1 MKKIGLLGI
10 FGLLGLVS
18 CEKEIDVDY
27 RSVEPIYVVE
37 ASVSNDGM
45 MARVSLTQDM
55 DDNQTTSNVTDAS
68 IVVTGSDGSETKL
81 VAIDM

>member
-1 MKKIGLLGI
+1 MKKIGILGI
-10 FGLLGLVS
+10 LGLLGLVG

-45 MARVSLTQDM
+45 TARVSLTQDM
-55 DDNQTTSNVTDAS
+55 DDNHTTSDITDAN
-68 IVVTGSDGSETKL
+68 IIVTGSDGSETRL
-81 VAIDM
+81 VHK